1 MRNRSLILLT
11 AMIVIVFVGVAGVY
25 AFDRTGRGTI
35 AEGVKIAG
43 VDVGGLDADQARAE
57 LERGYV
63 AQLRKPIT
71 ITEGQLSFT
80 LDATQTKAA
89 ANMSTL
95 IDSALAQG
103 RGDSIVTRTWR
114 RIARRHLDVDLA
126 PSTVYDESAA
136 SRLIDEVRSA
146 VDSPAQ
152 DASVRFSPTGV
163 TSEPARD
170 GLEVRTDAL
179 REQLVNAIVDPRAPR
194 AFTVPVKRTAPAVT
208 TADVKRTYKT
218 ALIVNREN
226 FTLTLYKNLEKVK
239 TLARRRRRRRAR
251 DARRP
256 LPHPEQG
263 GQPGLDDAEL
273 RRGSAERSA
282 ARSCRAGRRRTRS
295 RRAGW
300 ASSTAPGS
308 TASTIRVRLDRT
320 RRVARLRTDAH
331 PRRHRA
337 VSDRSRSARRSTSV

>member
-239 TLARRRRRRRAR
+239 RWRVAVGAV
-251 DARRP
+251 
-256 LPHPEQG
+256 
-263 GQPGLDDAEL
+263 GLETPAGL
-273 RRGSAERSA
+273 YHIQNKAINPAWTMPNSSWVKPAERGKVVPGGTPANPLKARWLGIFDGAGIHGVDPSEYGTIGHA
-282 ARSCRAGRRRTRS
+282 ASHGCVRMRIPDVISLYS
-295 RRAGW
+295 RVPVG
-300 ASSTAPGS
+300 TPIYIG
-308 TASTIRVRLDRT
+308 
-320 RRVARLRTDAH
+320 
-331 PRRHRA
+331 
-337 VSDRSRSARRSTSV
+337 